1 MGTTTTATRGAS
13 SATRAT
19 DVAVTA
25 GAKPWLV
32 ATVAAVR
39 RETPTASPL
48 VLDVDGWPGHLAGQ
62 HVDVKLTAEDGYSAQ
77 RSYSLA
83 SAPDGTSR
91 VEISVQ
97 NVADGEVSPY
107 LVESVEVGDRIEIRG
122 PVGRWFVWRPSQP
135 SETPSP
141 PVLLVG
147 GGSGIVPLRAMVRAQ
162 ASATGGRVLPGAVL
176 RARTRGGLFRGRV
189 GSPSGGSG
197 RHDDPHAACSCRQ
210 HTATRSN
217 HVGRHRRSRVA
228 GGIRAEML
236 HLRAHEFRR
245 HGRGHVGGAGTF
257 AGEHPYGAFRTEL
270 RLALDSAPLP
280 R

>member
-39 RETPTASPL
+39 RETPTASTL

-141 PVLLVG
+141 PILLVG

-162 ASATGGRVLPGAVL
+162 ASATGGRVPFRVL
-176 RARTRGGLFRGRV
+176 YSVREPAEVYFADEWAHPPAGVDVTMIHTRRAPAGSTRPLGRITLEDIDAHGWPAEFEPRCYICGPTNFV
-189 GSPSGGSG
+189 
-197 RHDDPHAACSCRQ
+197 D
-210 HTATRSN
+210 T
-217 HVGRHRRSRVA
+217 VA
-228 GGIRAEML
+228 DML
-236 HLRAHEFRR
+236 VA
-245 HGRGHVGGAGTF
+245 RGHSPANI
-257 AGEHPYGAFRTEL
+257 RTE
-270 RLALDSAPLP
+270 RFGPS
-280 R
+280 